1 MDTRGGNLSHAWCK
15 ISPSIMFIVIE
26 GIDATGKT
34 TLSKSLA
41 EKLGVKYYK
50 SPPKLITSFR
60 KMADRSS
67 PQIRYLYYSLGNLIT
82 TLALKTLYRNKIIIC
97 EWYAFSTSAYHSVLL
112 GKDLNLPKIIIL
124 PNLVIFLTC
133 NMEEIK
139 ERLLLR
145 KETNKYEQLSFL
157 EKVRKQ
163 YPRLFKLYNNIPV
176 LTYDTG
182 IKSSEQTSQNMVT
195 DVQNF
200 VDKHTIPSV
209 KCKHEHE
216 SNSSGKYRI

>member
-1 MDTRGGNLSHAWCK
+1 
-15 ISPSIMFIVIE
+15 MFIVIE

-50 SPPKLITSFR
+50 SPPKSITSFR

-200 VDKHTIPSV
+200 VDKHTIPRV